1 LAQPVIRPYRAT
13 DRAAIGEICVRTADN
28 GGDARAL
35 YPDLD
40 LMATVF
46 AWPYVEFEPELAYV
60 LDNGERAVGYILGTA
75 DTPTFVKRF
84 REEWLPAVSAQ
95 FPLPRAQATRS
106 DAMVGLL
113 HNPDRM
119 LVPEVAAFPAHLH
132 IDLLPEAQGG
142 GHGRALMTA
151 FLSALDAAG
160 VERVHLCMGRQN
172 TNARAFYD
180 RLGFDEL
187 AVPGAETIAYLGRA
201 TAL

>member
-13 DRAAIGEICVRTADN
+13 DRAAVGDICVRTADN
-28 GGDARAL
+28 GSDSRAL

-40 LMATVF
+40 LMPTVF

-60 LDNGERAVGYILGTA
+60 LDDGERAVGYILGTA

-84 REEWLPAVSAQ
+84 REEWLPAVSGK
-95 FPLPRAQATRS
+95 FPLPRVQATPS
-106 DAMVGLL
+106 DFMVSLL

-119 LVPEVAAFPAHLH
+119 VVPEVAAFPAHLH

-142 GHGRALMTA
+142 GHGRALVGA
-151 FLSALDAAG
+151 FLSALGAAG
-160 VERVHLCMGRQN
+160 VDRVHLCMGRQN

-180 RLGFDEL
+180 RLGFTEIP
-187 AVPGAETIAYLGRA
+187 VPGADSVAYLGRD
-201 TAL
+201 TTL